1 MFVNTLKSVKCCA
14 NFFKTL
20 HCSYISFLEKNYMRS
35 REIIW
40 DEDNYIKSIRQSF
53 PTVFTQFLVPKF
65 AHFAVIVCV
74 VFVNRDRTSEVFL

>member
-1 MFVNTLKSVKCCA
+1 
-14 NFFKTL
+14 
-20 HCSYISFLEKNYMRS
+20 MRS